1 MKYIVVMEKIRRG
14 MLSFGMKNFA
24 DPKIITMSPQTKEDL
39 HNAIVGQRN
48 ALVNAFGLPETK
60 TLNSFDI
67 ASIYGMKIETNDH
80 IPAGVFVIGGEI
92 ITDSDEV
99 AITAE

>member
-14 MLSFGMKNFA
+14 MRSFGIKNFA
-24 DPKIITMSPQTKEDL
+24 NPKTIIMSPQTKEDL
-39 HNAIVGQRN
+39 HNAIVEQRN

-60 TLNSFDI
+60 TLNSLETARIF
-67 ASIYGMKIETNDH
+67 GMEIETNDH
-80 IPAGVFVIGGEI
+80 LPAGVFVIGGEI
-92 ITDSDEV
+92 VTDSDEV